1 MKRDLQSRLRELEQQ
16 LEPGERIEA
25 LGQIRCIGRLLVY
38 AAVAVL
44 SLVAVRLL
52 IKRTALVMIANLV
65 GMWMMVEAARTLHNA
80 QNSSVVVT
88 DQRTFGQAGGK
99 EFDLPHGSFIPVLH
113 QRVLFLDTGEPHS
126 SVALRDLANADDVM
140 QVLELHRS

>member
-25 LGQIRCIGRLLVY
+25 LGQFRCIGRLLVY
-38 AAVAVL
+38 AAAAVL

-52 IKRTALVMIANLV
+52 IQRTALVMIANLV

-88 DQRTFGQAGGK
+88 NRRTFGQAGGK
-99 EFDLPHGSFIPVLH
+99 DFDLPHGGFIPVLH
-113 QRVLFLDTGEPHS
+113 QRVLFLDSGEPHS
-126 SVALRDLANADDVM
+126 SVALRDLANAGDVL
-140 QVLELHRS
+140 QALELHRS